1 MLCLIL
7 GLLLPQARPE
17 VLFLQQR
24 VHFGQGIHRF
34 LLEVQGRR
42 RRLKFVLVG
51 VVLPDFENVCLVSI
65 SKKTF
70 FLCQ

>member
-24 VHFGQGIHRF
+24 VHLGQGIHRF

-42 RRLKFVLVG
+42 GRLKFVLVG
-51 VVLPDFENVCLVSI
+51 VVLPDFENVGLVSTL
-65 SKKTF
+65 KNF
-70 FLCQ
+70 FSL